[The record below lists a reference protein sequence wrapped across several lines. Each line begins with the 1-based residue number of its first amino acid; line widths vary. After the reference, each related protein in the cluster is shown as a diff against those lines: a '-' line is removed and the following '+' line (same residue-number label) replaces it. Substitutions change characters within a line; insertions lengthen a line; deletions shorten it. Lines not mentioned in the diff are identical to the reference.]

1 MSEEMIIKKLSDGAT
16 VKIGHR
22 QSKKVSTNFKTGSS
36 RTSRIDHYEF
46 ITESNGN
53 RKVTAISKR
62 LYVALRA
69 FEIDPK
75 FKGDL

>member
-16 VKIGHR
+16 VKIKHY
-22 QSKKVSTNFKTGSS
+22 QLVQKKMNFETGSS
-36 RTSRIDHYEF
+36 STKRTDHYQF
-46 ITESNGN
+46 VTESNGSQ
-53 RKVTAISKR
+53 KVTAIPKR
-62 LYVALRA
+62 LYVALCA